1 MCYYVKIHKQLSYIF
16 SLLGRKIIL
25 SHLYSCR
32 YHEDSEEWQQKLADA
47 ESALTAACCR
57 CDALTRE
64 AAETASLCERL
75 TRGIEENEALYNRVH
90 ELEGRARSTSSS
102 SASGCNGLS
111 ASREKGRSVDS
122 LSDLTNIDLDLDVAQ
137 IDRDRQVKLL
147 SVL

>member
-1 MCYYVKIHKQLSYIF
+1 
-16 SLLGRKIIL
+16 
-25 SHLYSCR
+25 
-32 YHEDSEEWQQKLADA
+32 LA
-47 ESALTAACCR
+47 AACCR

-64 AAETASLCERL
+64 AAETASLCEQL

-102 SASGCNGLS
+102 SAGGCNGLS

-122 LSDLTNIDLDLDVAQ
+122 LSDLTNIDLDLNPAQ